1 MKTVTARHRI
11 IIERKN
17 ALAADD
23 AAPALSER
31 RTAELRENH
40 ISTVFIVSTAAVEID
55 RYLDIVHGYQNGGFT
70 VKSIHLE
77 RLEDSLPALR
87 SSLLEIV
94 QSLQRGNCIIIPYG
108 KSISDIITA
117 GLLIMKGRSAEDAID
132 FVREMDRRLLSE
144 NGEISFLY
152 DLQGFLRSHHGAL
165 SETENLGN
173 LFISYNGALFSTD
186 PDTTGIKDAIPK
198 VPAEPVIRAS
208 AEKGP
213 SRHERPKAIE
223 EIPPVEPTR
232 RAAAVERPAAME
244 EIPVPAPAAREKA
257 PEREE
262 ESSEAAPVV
271 IAEEEEAESLP
282 EPEERRAE
290 QTEEKFVPFVLEEE
304 EEVEIV
310 LPTEERAEEQPE
322 ERFEPVV
329 EKELGEEEENPVEGA
344 PVVTE
349 EERPVIEAA
358 PEVPSEPEGKEEP
371 VIAEETLPEKVTL
384 QEETLSEKEALK
396 GDEPETE
403 PLEEEQP
410 VKIPAKEDAAAYS
423 REPEES
429 VEKKIAGR
437 KTPFSSIR
445 FKLIS
450 IISLIIVLSISGMIF
465 VATYFFKQDNE
476 IRVQEN
482 NLKLSEV
489 TALKVR
495 SDFDS
500 IIKDSRI
507 VAESL
512 GGAAGKA
519 SISSIFKEAT
529 DFIFIGIGSRRG
541 DAFALTRTF
550 YNTPLMREN
559 GIAESDIADSLR
571 GYSTTFSRSLNGER
585 IIHNVSQAFKIP
597 IVGIGI
603 PFQRDAAGNVR
614 SVIISYYKLDSML
627 KAFKSSGITTVF
639 LINDAGDIIAH
650 PDSTLVVSGGN
661 YITVPIVKMMMKSK
675 IDNGQTRYLDENGI
689 PHLGSFKKLGL
700 FGGGVIAT
708 VEEEK
713 AFQEVYNIQRRNL
726 YLMAIMLTAAVLVVF
741 FFGQTITNPIIRLVG
756 ATKRIKEGQYRVDIQ
771 PSSRD
776 EIGDLTSSF
785 IEMGKGLE
793 EREKIKT
800 AFGKFV
806 NPNLAEAVLRD
817 EVKLGGERKNVAVL
831 FSDIRSFTELS
842 ERMQPEEVVGMLNA
856 YMSRMVDCID
866 RAGGVVDKFIGDAI
880 MAIWGAP
887 ISTDNDSERAIDGA
901 LLMRKVMIEYNT
913 TRGSP
918 NRPKLKFGIGINT
931 GPVLVGQIGT
941 ENRMEYTV
949 IGDTV
954 NLASRIEALN
964 KPFGTDILINEDSYE
979 LVRDIYTVEE
989 MPSIRVKGKEKPQK
1003 IFAVLGRLDDPE
1015 RPKSLDDLKELW
1027 GVDLHESVH
1036 RMDDFEDEDR
1046 KYEILEH

>member
-1 MKTVTARHRI
+1 MKTVTVRHRI
-11 IIERKN
+11 IIEREN

-23 AAPALSER
+23 AAPTLSES
-31 RTAELRENH
+31 RTAELRENN
-40 ISTVFIVSTAAVEID
+40 ISTVFIVTTAAVEID
-55 RYLDIVHGYQNGGFT
+55 RYLNIVHGYQNSGFT

-94 QSLQRGNCIIIPYG
+94 QSLHRGNAIIIPYG
-108 KSISDIITA
+108 RSISGIITA
-117 GLLIMKGRSAEDAID
+117 GLLIMKGKSAEDAID
-132 FVREMDRRLLSE
+132 FVREMDERLLSE

-165 SETENLGN
+165 SETENLKN
-173 LFISYNGALFSTD
+173 LLVSYNGTLFSTD
-186 PDTTGIKDAIPK
+186 PETSDIKDAIPK
-198 VPAEPVIRAS
+198 TPAEPPRQ
-208 AEKGP
+208 
-213 SRHERPKAIE
+213 
-223 EIPPVEPTR
+223 
-232 RAAAVERPAAME
+232 AAAVERPAAVE
-244 EIPVPAPAAREKA
+244 EIAAPEPDMRATTDERQEAVEESAAPKPAAREKA
-257 PEREE
+257 LEREE
-262 ESSEAAPVV
+262 EE
-271 IAEEEEAESLP
+271 
-282 EPEERRAE
+282 RAE
-290 QTEEKFVPFVLEEE
+290 PAPIFLEEE

-310 LPTEERAEEQPE
+310 LPTEEGAEEQPE

-329 EKELGEEEENPVEGA
+329 EKELAEEAVEEEKEKPL
-344 PVVTE
+344 
-349 EERPVIEAA
+349 EERPAITEEVLKEA
-358 PEVPSEPEGKEEP
+358 
-371 VIAEETLPEKVTL
+371 
-384 QEETLSEKEALK
+384 EALK
-396 GDEPETE
+396 TE
-403 PLEEEQP
+403 ALEEKQ
-410 VKIPAKEDAAAYS
+410 PAKAPAEKERAAHGE
-423 REPEES
+423 EPEES
-429 VEKKIAGR
+429 VDKRTAGR

-495 SDFDS
+495 SDIES

-507 VAESL
+507 IAETLS
-512 GGAAGKA
+512 GNAGKA
-519 SISSIFKEAT
+519 SISALFKEAT
-529 DFIFIGIGSRRG
+529 DFIFIGIGIRRG
-541 DAFALTRTF
+541 DALTLTRAF
-550 YNTPLMREN
+550 YNTPLLREN
-559 GIAESDIADSLR
+559 GISESDIANSLS
-571 GYSTTFSRSLNGER
+571 GYSAVFSRSLNGEQ

-597 IVGIGI
+597 IVGIGT
-603 PFQRDAAGNVR
+603 PFQRDAAGNVK
-614 SVIISYYKLDSML
+614 SVIMSYYKLDSML

-639 LINDAGDIIAH
+639 LVNDAGDIIAH

-661 YITVPIVKMMMKSK
+661 YLTVPIVKMMMKSK

-700 FGGGVIAT
+700 CGCGIIAT

-741 FFGQTITNPIIRLVG
+741 FFGQTITNPIIRLVS
-756 ATKRIKEGQYRVDIQ
+756 ATKRIKEGQFRVDIK
-771 PSSRD
+771 PSSKD

-806 NPNLAEAVLRD
+806 NPALAEAVLRD
-817 EVKLGGERKNVAVL
+817 EVKLGGERKSVAVL

-866 RAGGVVDKFIGDAI
+866 KAGGVVDKFIGDAI

-887 ISTDNDSERAIDGA
+887 ISTDNDTERAVDGA

-918 NRPKLKFGIGINT
+918 NRPKLKFGIAINT

-964 KPFGTDILINEDSYE
+964 KPFGTDILIGEDTYE
-979 LVRDIYTVEE
+979 LVRDIYAVEE

-1003 IFAVLGRLDDPE
+1003 IYAVLGRLDDPE
-1015 RPKSLDDLKELW
+1015 HPKSLEDLKELW

-1036 RMDDFEDEDR
+1036 RKDDLDSEDR
-1046 KYEILEH
+1046 KYEIL